1 MQIGCEA
8 RGCIRN
14 KLSVHLSSAGCFLFV
29 PLILTSSR
37 QSLCSAPINAIIDAT
52 RAFVNRKINIV
63 YNCETFPNNT
73 SIEKNK
79 KRGNNDG
86 IK

>member
-37 QSLCSAPINAIIDAT
+37 QSLCSAPINAIIDASA
-52 RAFVNRKINIV
+52 RI
-63 YNCETFPNNT
+63 CQPE
-73 SIEKNK
+73 NK
-79 KRGNNDG
+79 YCV
-86 IK
+86 